1 MVQSHHEILYSGEN
15 EWIVT
20 TKSNK
25 NKYKSYF
32 KWRKQIIK
40 KQLTVLFTM
49 YLNNLRILT
58 KLIVYT
64 YYTVKLFFKSKE
76 IETFVS
82 SQDVGMKSKSTFCLK

>member
-20 TKSNK
+20 TKTDK
-25 NKYKSYF
+25 NKYYKSYF
-32 KWRKQIIK
+32 KWIKIIK

-49 YLNNLRILT
+49 YLNNLRILK

-64 YYTVKLFFKSKE
+64 YYIVKLFFKSKE